1 MIILIADDD
10 RLARFSMK
18 SMLGDIL
25 GDSGD
30 VFLEAKDGAEMVEVC
45 REHRP
50 DIAFVDIKMPKL
62 NGLESIGESQTYSEQ
77 TEYVIVSG
85 YSDFAFAQQGIRLGV
100 NEYLLKPVDAEEL
113 EKVVEKLREKI
124 KRNKRQSNSRFQ
136 AQIMD
141 AFNYYSVTGD
151 IELHNDF
158 EIPDGY
164 RYFVFML
171 LAESGKG
178 GSGKLAAAQ
187 KRLLGEVS
195 RVGEEII
202 GRKGY
207 YAIAADSVGTVC
219 IVFSM
224 PQKEEKYVISQMTRL
239 SGRSFREGALFHYM
253 LWFAASDVKGVCS
266 GCEGREDDLSLLI
279 QQEPGGVYR
288 HDGMATGEQE
298 RRFCIL
304 IRKMTEAWQ
313 SADGIVCRDILNSIW
328 REFGG
333 ADLHINL
340 RNIAKYCSFVTG
352 CDIKCG
358 SLKEFCRSFVE
369 YSDSMYETAQQE
381 DVGIVE
387 KIRDRIRKNY
397 MSDLS
402 IAQIADEL
410 NLTANYVS
418 TLFHQKTGMR
428 FIDCLTETR
437 IEAAKK
443 LLVQNITASVQDIA
457 LMVGYNSARHF
468 STLFQKTTGM
478 TPSAY
483 RRDKVSKG

>member
-1 MIILIADDD
+1 MIILVADDD

-30 VFLEAKDGAEMVEVC
+30 VFLETKDGAEMVEAC
-45 REHRP
+45 REHQP

-62 NGLESIGESQTYSEQ
+62 NGLEAIGESRTYSEQ

-85 YSDFAFAQQGIRLGV
+85 YSDFLFAQQGIRLGV

-136 AQIMD
+136 VQIMD
-141 AFNYYSVTGD
+141 AFNYYSATGD
-151 IELHNDF
+151 VVLHSDF

-164 RYFVFML
+164 RYLVFML
-171 LAESGKG
+171 LAESSKG
-178 GSGKLAAAQ
+178 ESGKLAAAQ

-207 YAIAADSVGTVC
+207 YAIAADSEGTVC

-239 SGRSFREGALFHYM
+239 SGRSFREDSLFHYM
-253 LWFAASDVKGVCS
+253 LWFAASDVQEVCS
-266 GCEGREDDLSLLI
+266 GCEERESDLGLLI
-279 QQEPGGVYR
+279 QREPGSVYR
-288 HDGMATGEQE
+288 HDGMNTGECE
-298 RRFCIL
+298 RRFCTL
-304 IRKMTEAWQ
+304 TRKMMEAWQ
-313 SADGIVCRDILNSIW
+313 SADGIACRDVLNSMW

-333 ADLHINL
+333 AELDINL
-340 RNIAKYCSFVTG
+340 ENVGKYCSFVTG

-369 YSDSMYETAQQE
+369 YSDRMYETAPPE
-381 DVGIVE
+381 DVGIVG
-387 KIRDRIRKNY
+387 KIRDYIRKNY

-410 NLTANYVS
+410 DLTANYVS
-418 TLFHQKTGMR
+418 TLFRQKTGER

-468 STLFQKTTGM
+468 SALFQKMTGM

-483 RRDKVSKG
+483 RRDKAAKE